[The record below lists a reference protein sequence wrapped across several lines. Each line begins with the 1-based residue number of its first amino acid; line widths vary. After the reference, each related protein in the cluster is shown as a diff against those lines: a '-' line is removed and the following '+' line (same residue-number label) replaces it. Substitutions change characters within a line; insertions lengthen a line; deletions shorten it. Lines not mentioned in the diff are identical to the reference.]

1 MLFFV
6 ITYTIILK
14 TPEMIWGVHLI
25 ADIST
30 GADTRTL
37 GRFGTMFLYVKHP
50 IVLERQG
57 VYS

>member
-30 GADTRTL
+30 GADTRAL
-37 GRFGTMFLYVKHP
+37 GRFGSMFLYVKHP
-50 IVLERQG
+50 IVLGRQ
-57 VYS
+57 